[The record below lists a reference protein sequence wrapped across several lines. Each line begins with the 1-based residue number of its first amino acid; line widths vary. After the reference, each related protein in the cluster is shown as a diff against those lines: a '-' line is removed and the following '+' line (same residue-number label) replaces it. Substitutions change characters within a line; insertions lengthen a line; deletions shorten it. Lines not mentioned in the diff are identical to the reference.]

1 MDGQGRDGDT
11 RSTGRRNI
19 LRGLAAGGAV
29 LLSGSGAGAI
39 TARPSSD
46 YGAVLD
52 AACGAS
58 ADHKRQIAEVEKAFG
73 LTLPDRR
80 VAELLRRTAC
90 PNCGCPLMAPAGAP
104 DTF

>member
-1 MDGQGRDGDT
+1 MDAQT
-11 RSTGRRNI
+11 RSTGRRDI
-19 LRGLAAGGAV
+19 LRGLAAGGAL

-39 TARPSSD
+39 TVRPSSD

-73 LTLPDRR
+73 LTVPDPR
-80 VAELLRRTAC
+80 VIERLRRTAC
-90 PNCGCPLMAPAGAP
+90 PDCGCPLMPPAGAS
-104 DTF
+104 DAF

>member
-1 MDGQGRDGDT
+1 MGRRMGGRT
-11 RSTGRRNI
+11 RNTGRRDI

-52 AACGAS
+52 AACGPS
-58 ADHKRQIAEVEKAFG
+58 ADHARQIAEIENAFG
-73 LTLPDRR
+73 LTRPDPRMIER
-80 VAELLRRTAC
+80 LRRTAC
-90 PNCGCPLMAPAGAP
+90 PNCGCPLMPPAGPSDA
-104 DTF
+104 F